1 NVTVT
6 VAANKL
12 PEPTDPNIDP
22 GNPEFP
28 GQTFTPGPGGGYKIT
43 VGEDQPFNGKVT
55 GTDKDNDPLTYELGD
70 PPAHG
75 TVTID
80 KDTGK
85 YTYTPDPDYN
95 GPDAFTVIV
104 DDGKG
109 GKTTTTVTVE
119 FTPEVDVSDDTAT
132 TGYDK
137 PVTIDVLGNDD
148 FEGANVTITQVD
160 GQAITEGGAAVALTN
175 GSGSVKLVGGQLEFT
190 PKAGFVGDAKFSY
203 TAQTDGG
210 TPETA
215 NVTVTVSKPPV
226 FVDPGAPGES
236 PVADYTFSYDEN
248 SVAGKVLGQVKATDS
263 DSDSVTYSID
273 PASNPNGWYAI
284 NTATGEITLT
294 AAGAAS
300 EANDFEKGA
309 NNQQIKVV
317 ATDTEGGKTEITVT
331 LKERDLNDNAPVWTK
346 DTAVIV
352 SEEGLSG
359 GAQTDPAN
367 PKPAAVTGTIE
378 ITDSDTVGTQA
389 VTLSA
394 PTEPLTSGGVAVVWS
409 GSGTTDDPLVGKAG
423 GKVIIEA
430 SIDNAGHYTVTLKGP
445 VDHPKLPANNGENS
459 LELNLKVT
467 VSDGVHTDTG
477 KLTVT
482 IGDGIPVAE
491 ATASD
496 YVLPGQDSNLLL
508 MLDLSGSMNWGQ
520 ENNKNPAPGEK
531 SRLQIMKEAVS
542 LMLDSYA
549 ALGDVKVRIVTFQNT
564 AAQARQTTWIDI
576 ATAKSIVNALT
587 ATGGTPYS
595 KALETAM
602 QAFNSAGKI
611 DGGKNIAYFL
621 TDGEPTASYEID
633 AAREA
638 LWKTFVDANEINSM
652 AFGIGPAA
660 PTGPIDPIAYDGRDG
675 GSEAGATPVPDIK
688 DLPPILRDSVGVN
701 TKGSVTSGG
710 LLGESEWGADGGSVD
725 SITVNGRVYHAD
737 GTVTGGTSNG
747 TWNSTTHTWTINTE
761 GSGGDVNKGG
771 KLVISMDDGSYTYVP
786 PLIASGSTHVENIGF
801 ELIDADGDKAGSTL
815 TLTVHPAGTVLPSPA
830 PAALAMSAG
839 LDLEHLDALHADA
852 DEPAALPALHDVLQ
866 PQSELGEA
874 GGNIAG
880 LGSADAPAAP
890 AAPVAAPQDL
900 ALYMPAPLP
909 EEELHQPVHV

>member
-1 NVTVT
+1 MNITVT
-6 VAANKL
+6 PVND
-12 PEPTDPNIDP
+12 EPVPVDPNEGLNPGDP
-22 GNPEFP
+22 GYVPNQKFDPSTGNYELTTPED
-28 GQTFTPGPGGGYKIT
+28 TP
-43 VGEDQPFNGKVT
+43 VSGKVV
-55 GTDKDNDPLTYELGD
+55 GTDVDGDTLTYTEGS
-70 PPAHG
+70 PPQHG

-80 KDTGK
+80 PNTGE
-85 YTYTPDPDYN
+85 YIYTPGKDYN
-95 GPDAFTVIV
+95 GSDSFTVVV
-104 DDGKG
+104 DDGQG
-109 GKTTTTVTVE
+109 GKVTSTVNITVTPVNDE
-119 FTPEVDVSDDTAT
+119 PVFVNPSDDT
-132 TGYDK
+132 
-137 PVTIDVLGNDD
+137 PVLG
-148 FEGANVTITQVD
+148 
-160 GQAITEGGAAVALTN
+160 
-175 GSGSVKLVGGQLEFT
+175 
-190 PKAGFVGDAKFSY
+190 
-203 TAQTDGG
+203 
-210 TPETA
+210 
-215 NVTVTVSKPPV
+215 
-226 FVDPGAPGES
+226 
-236 PVADYTFSYDEN
+236 YTFEYDEN
-248 SVAGKVLGQVKATDS
+248 SVAGKVLGQVKATDI

-273 PASNPNGWYAI
+273 DPKGWYAI
-284 NTATGEITLT
+284 DAVTGEITLT

-300 EANDFEKGA
+300 DANDYEKGG
-309 NNQQIKVV
+309 NVQQIKVV

-346 DTAVIV
+346 DTAVTV
-352 SEEGLSG
+352 SEEGLLD

-378 ITDSDTVGTQA
+378 ITDPDTVGTQT

-394 PTEPLTSGGVAVVWS
+394 PTEPLTSGGVAVVWT

-445 VDHPKLPANNGENS
+445 VDHPKGNGENS

-491 ATASD
+491 PTASD

-737 GTVTGGTSNG
+737 GTVTGGPSNG

-761 GSGGDVNKGG
+761 GASGDVNKGG
-771 KLVISMDDGSYTYVP
+771 KLVIDMDDGSYTYVP
-786 PLIASGSTHVENIGF
+786 PLIATGSTHVEQIGF
-801 ELIDADGDKAGSTL
+801 VLVDGDGDKAGSDL

-830 PAALAMSAG
+830 PMAFAMSAG
-839 LDLEHLDALHADA
+839 LDLEHLDALHTDA
-852 DEPAALPALHDVLQ
+852 DEPAALPALPALHDVLQ
-866 PQSELGEA
+866 PQSEVGEA

-890 AAPVAAPQDL
+890 TAPVAAAQDL

-909 EEELHQPVHV
+909 EEELHQSVHV